1 MTITDISILAN
12 TEITNNQQYSIQINA
27 EHLFVTIKASRV
39 EIIRDSFYEPTVKLY
54 DFTGHNI
61 ATMLAIDI
69 EDMAIIEKRD

>member
-12 TEITNNQQYSIQINA
+12 TEITSNQQYSIQINA
-27 EHLFVTIKASRV
+27 EHSFVIIKASRV
-39 EIIRDSFYEPTVKLY
+39 EIIRDSLYEPTVKLY

-69 EDMAIIEKRD
+69 EDMAIIERRD

>member
-27 EHLFVTIKASRV
+27 EHSFVIIKASRV
-39 EIIRDSFYEPTVKLY
+39 EIIRNSFYEPEVKLY

-69 EDMAIIEKRD
+69 EDMAIIERRD

>member
-12 TEITNNQQYSIQINA
+12 TEITSNQQYSIQINA
-27 EHLFVTIKASRV
+27 EHSFVIIKASRV
-39 EIIRDSFYEPTVKLY
+39 EIIRDSFYESEVKLY

-69 EDMAIIEKRD
+69 EDMAIIERRD

>member
-12 TEITNNQQYSIQINA
+12 TEFTSNQQYSIQINA
-27 EHLFVTIKASRV
+27 EHSFVIIKASSV

-69 EDMAIIEKRD
+69 EDMAIIERRD